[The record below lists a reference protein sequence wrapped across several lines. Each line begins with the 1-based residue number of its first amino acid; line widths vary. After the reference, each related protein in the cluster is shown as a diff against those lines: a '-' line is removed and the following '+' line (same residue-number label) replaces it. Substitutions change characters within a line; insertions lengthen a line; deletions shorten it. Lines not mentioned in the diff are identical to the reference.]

1 MPLLKHNGGKNM
13 YNENAMMT
21 QPNALEQKFILP
33 AMVQSEFSAED
44 LADDMDGLSM
54 SFSRIKIP
62 AGGMTQF
69 EIPTENP
76 DSPDYAPLLEGVIL
90 HHHPS
95 CAYWVETGEDD
106 DDDEEKL
113 PLCSSLDGI
122 KGIGTPGGA
131 CATCQLNA
139 FGSGAKGKGKACK
152 NMHVIYLL
160 RSNELMPIQFN
171 LPPTSI
177 RPFKEFM
184 NRAFRL
190 RKRASYGSIV
200 QIGLKKENNGKKDY
214 SVATFRLLSDFSGE
228 ELAQICS
235 YAKNFKGQIK
245 ELNQLRAQ
253 AAEDQFEDVCELPA
267 GDALSMGAGGEPFTI
282 NGDRD
287 ILPD

>member
-1 MPLLKHNGGKNM
+1 M

-21 QPNALEQKFILP
+21 QQKFILP

-267 GDALSMGAGGEPFTI
+267 GDALSMGVGGEPFTI